1 MARSIEEIRNDIAMV
16 EKAIDEIKA
25 RKEKGYG
32 VFSPEQ
38 IAQMYSLDPK
48 AAEFFANKQINEDR
62 AESMALRAAAAG
74 KNKEATLEQKTR
86 LVQTALGREKT
97 NYDKAV
103 QDIGLNSPQAQ
114 RAKKAFDELT
124 IEMSSADP
132 SVNAAYGRAGQFV
145 PREVSLDEVNGIKES
160 INNAV
165 FDEFGVL
172 KDRDAI
178 ITQIEDWRLRNQI
191 PVTDPTY
198 KVLTELLK
206 AKETGSGIS
215 ASGKQALEKEERART
230 DAEEKEIVALDKDY
244 KALYKYTEKP
254 PVNTQQRGLL
264 LNLILRDETGAAI
277 ASDEAKNLAVNLI
290 TDEKKRN
297 ALIDKWDTAITTEI
311 DKRLKGFGGSIEL
324 AKAYVLDLP
333 WSEIAG
339 FGKILDEAVTA
350 VDPKALQEYGR
361 AKIPEKY
368 IEYKKDKAPKPST
381 KADSEIKMEDY

>member
-1 MARSIEEIRNDIAMV
+1 MARSIEEIQNDIAKV
-16 EKAIDEIKA
+16 DAAIKEIKA
-25 RKEKGYG
+25 RKENRGQ
-32 VFSPEQ
+32 FSS
-38 IAQMYSLDPK
+38 AQLAKMYSLNPE

-62 AESMALRAAAAG
+62 AVSMALRAAAAG

-86 LVQTALGREKT
+86 LVQTALGREKA

-103 QDIGLNSPQAQ
+103 ADFGLNSNQAQ

-124 IEMSSADP
+124 IEIGSADP
-132 SVNAAYGRAGQFV
+132 SVNAAYARAGQLV
-145 PREVSLDEVNGIKES
+145 PREVGLDEVES
-160 INNAV
+160 IRDLIKNAK

-172 KDRDAI
+172 NDIDDI
-178 ITQIEDWRLRNQI
+178 LNSIENWRTENSI
-191 PVTDPTY
+191 SVEDPTY
-198 KVLTELLK
+198 KNLIKLLED
-206 AKETGSGIS
+206 KEKGRGIS
-215 ASGKQALEKEERART
+215 ASGKQAIAKEERART

-290 TDEKKRN
+290 TEEKKRN